1 MDGKKNA
8 QLSTINESDKKVVS
22 MSTNPWDHV
31 ADASEIKNT
40 PDYETGHPEVM
51 DDMISGAFNKYVS
64 NDVNF
69 GSDSFEVLVAEQD
82 AFAAGW
88 KAAVAFMAGIKGD

>member
-1 MDGKKNA
+1 
-8 QLSTINESDKKVVS
+8 
-22 MSTNPWDHV
+22 MSTNPWNHV
-31 ADASEIKNT
+31 ADAPEIKNT
-40 PDYETGHPEVM
+40 PDCETGHSEVM

-69 GSDSFEVLVAEQD
+69 GSDSFETRVAEQD

-88 KAAVAFMAGIKGD
+88 KAAVAFMTGIKEN